1 VITGHKVP
9 KASEAQREKA
19 RPVKTY
25 DAVVVGAGHNG
36 LTAAAYLARA
46 GLSTLVLERRE
57 IVGGCCVTEEIAPG
71 CRVSSTSY
79 IASMLRPEVISD
91 LRLGQHGLRMV
102 PCDPAIQVPFPDGH
116 VVPWW
121 SDRERARTEFKKIS
135 AKDADR
141 FVEVD
146 DQLKK
151 LARYLQP
158 FFMEPPPEIDIRS
171 LRGWTGLLRVGKKFR
186 GISSQEVAQLI
197 SFLTGS
203 LGEFLDHNYESEKMK
218 TMFLA
223 NNVYGKHGGP
233 YQPGTAMG
241 LLFHLL
247 SGGDHELQGF
257 YGHVMGGMGAI
268 TQALASSG
276 QKLGVEIRTSSP
288 VAHIDVRHGRARGVV
303 LEDGTEIRARIVL
316 SNADPKRTFLKM
328 VAASELPNEFLH
340 SIRAIKMEGPCAKVN
355 LVLGEEPRFTGT
367 SPDATPLERTFYT
380 LVPSLE
386 FAERCY
392 DIAKFGEIPEELWVD
407 CVVSSNA
414 DGSLAPPGKHILTCF
429 VQYVPYHLREGNWDE
444 KRELLGDRVVKK
456 IAEYAPNVSN
466 AILARQVLTPLDLER
481 TYGLTEGNIFH
492 GDLCLEQLFF
502 MRPVSGWSQ
511 YRTPVD
517 GLYLC
522 GAGTHPGGGVT
533 GAPGHNAAGQVW
545 RDWKKG
551 RLKEAAA

>member
-1 VITGHKVP
+1 VTSSPSSSKI
-9 KASEAQREKA
+9 
-19 RPVKTY
+19 Y

-46 GLSTLVLERRE
+46 GLTTLVLERRD

-71 CRVSSTSY
+71 CRVSTTSY

-91 LRLGQHGLRMV
+91 LRLAEYGLRMV

-121 SDRERARTEFKKIS
+121 ADRERAKAEFKKIS
-135 AKDADR
+135 AKDAET
-141 FVEVD
+141 FIAVD
-146 DQLKK
+146 DRLKK

-158 FFMEPPPEIDIRS
+158 FFMEPPPEIDTRS
-171 LRGWTGLLRVGKKFR
+171 MRGWTDLFRVGRKFR
-186 GISSQEVAQLI
+186 GISSDEVSQLI

-233 YQPGTAMG
+233 YQPGTAIG

-247 SGGDHELQGF
+247 SGGEHELQGF

-268 TQALASSG
+268 TQALAASG
-276 QKLGVEIRTSSP
+276 QKFGVEIRTSAP
-288 VAHIDVRHGRARGVV
+288 VAHIDVRDGRARGVV

-328 VAASELPNEFLH
+328 VPASELPNEFLH
-340 SIRAIKMEGPCAKVN
+340 SIRGIKMEGPCAKVN
-355 LVLGEEPRFTGT
+355 LVLDTEPSFTGT
-367 SPDATPLERTFYT
+367 SPNATALERTFYT
-380 LVPSLE
+380 LVPSLA

-414 DGSLAPPGKHILTCF
+414 DPSLAPAGKHILTCF
-429 VQYVPYHLREGNWDE
+429 VQYVPYHLREANWDD
-444 KRELLGDRVVKK
+444 KRDLLGDRVIRK
-456 IAEYAPNVSN
+456 IAEYAPNVPN
-466 AILARQVLTPLDLER
+466 AIVARQVLTPLDLER

-492 GDLCLEQLFF
+492 GDLRLEQLFF

-522 GAGTHPGGGVT
+522 GAGAHPGGGVT
-533 GAPGHNAAGQVW
+533 GAPGHNAAHQVL

>member
-1 VITGHKVP
+1 VLSHSSSKI
-9 KASEAQREKA
+9 
-19 RPVKTY
+19 Y
-25 DAVVVGAGHNG
+25 DVVVVGGGHNG

-46 GLSTLVLERRE
+46 GLTTIVLERRD

-71 CRVSSTSY
+71 CRVSTTSY

-91 LRLGQHGLRMV
+91 LRLTEYGLRMV

-121 SDRERARTEFKKIS
+121 ADRERAKAEFRKIS
-135 AKDADR
+135 ARDAET

-146 DQLKK
+146 DRLKK

-158 FFMEPPPEIDIRS
+158 FFMEPPPEIDTRS
-171 LRGWTGLLRVGKKFR
+171 MRGWTDLFRIGKKFR
-186 GISSQEVAQLI
+186 GISSAEVSQLI

-203 LGEFLDHNYESEKMK
+203 LGEFLDHNYESEKIK

-233 YQPGTAMG
+233 YQPGTAIG

-247 SGGDHELQGF
+247 SGGEHELQGF

-268 TQALASSG
+268 TQALAASG
-276 QKLGVEIRTSSP
+276 RKLGAEIRTSAP
-288 VAHIDVRHGRARGVV
+288 VAHIDVRDGRARGVA

-340 SIRAIKMEGPCAKVN
+340 SIRGIKMGGPCAKVN
-355 LVLGEEPRFTGT
+355 MVLDAEPRFTGT
-367 SPDATPLERTFYT
+367 SPTATALERTFYT
-380 LVPSLE
+380 LVPSLT

-414 DGSLAPPGKHILTCF
+414 DPSLAPAGKHILTCF

-444 KRELLGDRVVKK
+444 NRELLGNRVVKK
-456 IAEYAPNVSN
+456 IAEYAPNVPN
-466 AILARQVLTPLDLER
+466 AIVARQVLTPLDLER

-492 GDLCLEQLFF
+492 GDLRLEQLFF

-511 YRTPVD
+511 YRTPVE

-522 GAGTHPGGGVT
+522 GAGAHPGGGVT
-533 GAPGHNAAGQVW
+533 GAPGHNAAHQVL

>member
-1 VITGHKVP
+1 MLPSRK
-9 KASEAQREKA
+9 S
-19 RPVKTY
+19 Y
-25 DAVVVGAGHNG
+25 DAIVVGAGHNG
-36 LTAAAYLARA
+36 LTAAAYLGRA

-71 CRVSSTSY
+71 CPPSTPSY
-79 IASMLRPEVISD
+79 IARILRPTVIRD
-91 LRLGQHGLRMV
+91 LDLGTHGLRMV
-102 PCDPAIQVPFPDGH
+102 PCDPSLLVPFPDGH

-121 SDRERARTEFKKIS
+121 ADRDRAVTEFRKLS
-135 AKDADR
+135 ARDAET
-141 FVEVD
+141 FVRVD
-146 DQLKK
+146 EQLKR

-158 FFMEPPPEIDIRS
+158 FFLEPPPDPS
-171 LRGWTGLLRVGKKFR
+171 LRGAGGLLELLRVGKRFR
-186 GISSQEVAQLI
+186 GMQGNEAAELV

-203 LGEFLDHNYESEKMK
+203 LGDFLDRNYESEKIK

-233 YQPGTAMG
+233 YQPGTAIG

-247 SGGDHELQGF
+247 SGGEHELQGF
-257 YGHVMGGMGAI
+257 YGHVMGGMGSI
-268 TQALASSG
+268 TQALAAAG
-276 QKLGVEIRTSSP
+276 RQLGVEIRTSAD
-288 VAHIDVRHGRARGVV
+288 VACIDLRNGRARGVV
-303 LEDGTEIRARIVL
+303 LADGTEIRGRMVL

-328 VAASELPNEFLH
+328 LDPKELPEDFLFAV
-340 SIRAIKMEGPCAKVN
+340 RGIKMDGPCAKVN
-355 LVLGEEPRFTGT
+355 FVLADEPKFTGT
-367 SPDATPLERTFYT
+367 SPQATPLERTFYT

-392 DIAKFGEIPEELWVD
+392 DIAKFGDIPEELWVD

-414 DGSLAPPGKHILTCF
+414 DSSLAPAGKHILTCF
-429 VQYVPYHLREGNWDE
+429 VQYVPYRLREGNWDE

-456 IAEYAPNVSN
+456 IAEYAPNVPG
-466 AILARQVLTPLDLER
+466 AIIARQVLTPLDLER

-492 GDLCLEQLFF
+492 GDLRLEQLFF
-502 MRPVSGWSQ
+502 MRPIPGWSQ
-511 YRTPVD
+511 YRTPIP

-533 GAPGHNAAGQVW
+533 GAPGRNAAHQAL

-551 RLKEAAA
+551 RMRDAT

>member
-1 VITGHKVP
+1 MLSPSSSKI
-9 KASEAQREKA
+9 
-19 RPVKTY
+19 Y
-25 DAVVVGAGHNG
+25 DVVVVGGGHNG

-46 GLSTLVLERRE
+46 GLTTLVLERRD

-71 CRVSSTSY
+71 CRVSTTSY

-91 LRLGQHGLRMV
+91 LRLAEYGLRMV

-121 SDRERARTEFKKIS
+121 ADRERAKAEFRKIS
-135 AKDADR
+135 ARDAET

-146 DQLKK
+146 DRLKK

-158 FFMEPPPEIDIRS
+158 FFMEPPPEIDTRS
-171 LRGWTGLLRVGKKFR
+171 MRGWTDLFRIGKNFR
-186 GISSQEVAQLI
+186 GISSDEVSQLI
-197 SFLTGS
+197 SLLTGS
-203 LGEFLDHNYESEKMK
+203 LGEFLDHNYESEKIK

-233 YQPGTAMG
+233 YQPGTAIG

-247 SGGDHELQGF
+247 SGGEHELQGF

-268 TQALASSG
+268 TQALAASG
-276 QKLGVEIRTSSP
+276 RKLGAEIRTSAP
-288 VAHIDVRHGRARGVV
+288 VAHIDVRDGRARGVA

-340 SIRAIKMEGPCAKVN
+340 SIRGIKMEGPCAKVN
-355 LVLGEEPRFTGT
+355 MVLDAEPRFTGT
-367 SPDATPLERTFYT
+367 SPTATALERTFYT
-380 LVPSLE
+380 LVPSLA

-414 DGSLAPPGKHILTCF
+414 DPSLAPAGKHILTCF

-444 KRELLGDRVVKK
+444 NRELLGNRVVKK
-456 IAEYAPNVSN
+456 IAEYAPNVPN
-466 AILARQVLTPLDLER
+466 AIVARQVLTPLDLER

-492 GDLCLEQLFF
+492 GDLRLEQLFF

-511 YRTPVD
+511 YRTPVE

-522 GAGTHPGGGVT
+522 GAGAHPGGGVT
-533 GAPGHNAAGQVW
+533 GAPGHNAAHQVL

>member
-1 VITGHKVP
+1 MTSPTKI
-9 KASEAQREKA
+9 
-19 RPVKTY
+19 Y
-25 DAVVVGAGHNG
+25 DAIVVGGGHNG
-36 LTAAAYLARA
+36 LTAAAYLGRA

-71 CRVSSTSY
+71 CRVSTTSY
-79 IASMLRPEVISD
+79 IASMLRPEVIFD
-91 LRLGQHGLRMV
+91 LRLRDYGLRMV

-121 SDRERARTEFKKIS
+121 ADRGRAQAEFKKIS
-135 AKDADR
+135 PKDAET

-158 FFMEPPPEIDIRS
+158 FFMEPPPEIDTRS
-171 LRGWTGLLRVGKKFR
+171 MRGWSDLFRVGKKFR
-186 GISSQEVAQLI
+186 GISNDEISQLI

-203 LGEFLDHNYESEKMK
+203 LGEFLDHNYESEKIK

-233 YQPGTAMG
+233 YQPGTAIG

-247 SGGDHELQGF
+247 SGGEHELQGF

-268 TQALASSG
+268 TQALAASG
-276 QKLGVEIRTSSP
+276 QKLGVEIRTSAP
-288 VAHIDVRHGRARGVV
+288 VAHINVRDGRARGIV

-316 SNADPKRTFLKM
+316 SNADPKRTFLKL

-340 SIRAIKMEGPCAKVN
+340 SIRGIKMEGPCAKVN
-355 LVLGEEPRFTGT
+355 LVLNEEPRFTGT
-367 SPDATPLERTFYT
+367 SPDASPLERTFYT
-380 LVPSLE
+380 LVPSLA

-392 DIAKFGEIPEELWVD
+392 DIAKFGDIPEELWVD

-414 DGSLAPPGKHILTCF
+414 DASLAPAGKHILTCF
-429 VQYVPYHLREGNWDE
+429 VQYVPYHLRDGNWDDN
-444 KRELLGDRVVKK
+444 RELLGDRVIKK
-456 IAEYAPNVSN
+456 IAEYAPNVPN
-466 AILARQVLTPLDLER
+466 AVEARQVLTPLDLER

-492 GDLCLEQLFF
+492 GDLRLEQLFF

-511 YRTPVD
+511 YRTPID

-533 GAPGHNAAGQVW
+533 GAPGHNAAHQVL

-551 RLKEAAA
+551 RLKETAA